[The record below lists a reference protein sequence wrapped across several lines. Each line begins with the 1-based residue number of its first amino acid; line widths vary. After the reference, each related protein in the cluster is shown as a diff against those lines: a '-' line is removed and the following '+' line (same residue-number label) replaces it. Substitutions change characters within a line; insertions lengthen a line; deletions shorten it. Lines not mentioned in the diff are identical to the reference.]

1 MGNNEVTCS
10 RCFNECNQEL
20 ICYKMQKAGL
30 RHAATKLKRTGS
42 DEAKILL
49 VAVSNSL
56 QEYPCTP
63 CKVLRARVDWAY
75 DKVVE
80 AGGCFYSRGANELVN
95 MIAEEIEALIN

>member
-10 RCFNECNQEL
+10 KCFNECNQKL
-20 ICYKMQKAGL
+20 ICCKMQKAGL
-30 RHAATKLKRTGS
+30 RYAATKLKRAGN

-49 VAVSNSL
+49 VTVSNSL

-63 CKVLRARVDWAY
+63 CKVLKARADWAY

-80 AGGCFYSRGANELVN
+80 AGGCFYSRGADEVVK